1 MSRWCGCTKKAPAI
15 VFKVLREARTLG
27 RGNSLYRIL
36 ELERIAYL
44 NLMYS
49 LERTEMMRQAAEM
62 SAHFVKASDLSAAVE
77 HWSMGFTF
85 MTFYYGFNVAL
96 NFKSGPLPHTI
107 KRTILDFLRQEL

>member
-1 MSRWCGCTKKAPAI
+1 M
-15 VFKVLREARTLG
+15 
-27 RGNSLYRIL
+27 YRIL

-77 HWSMGFTF
+77 H
-85 MTFYYGFNVAL
+85 
-96 NFKSGPLPHTI
+96 
-107 KRTILDFLRQEL
+107 